1 MHGGPLAR
9 RGSGEVMEYA
19 LWNTIALW
27 IIASFFLVLT
37 LVLVFVGVPMALDL
51 RRSVRHLKGTMDE
64 VRVKLD
70 PILFSAQSMA
80 DDLQEMTS
88 TARRE
93 VDRVGSSVDRV
104 SRRIDDLA
112 ALVEVVQ
119 QEIERPLLRS
129 VATLSGA
136 KRFFSRIL

>member
-1 MHGGPLAR
+1 
-9 RGSGEVMEYA
+9 MEYA

-37 LVLVFVGVPMALDL
+37 LLLIFVGIPVALDIKRSA
-51 RRSVRHLKGTMDE
+51 RRLQGTVDE
-64 VRVKLD
+64 VRVKMD

-88 TARRE
+88 TAKRE
-93 VDRVGSSVDRV
+93 VNRMGSSVDRV
-104 SRRIDDLA
+104 SSRIDDLA
-112 ALVEVVQ
+112 SLIEVVQ
-119 QEIERPLLRS
+119 DEIQQPLLKS

-136 KRFFSRIL
+136 RRFLSRYL